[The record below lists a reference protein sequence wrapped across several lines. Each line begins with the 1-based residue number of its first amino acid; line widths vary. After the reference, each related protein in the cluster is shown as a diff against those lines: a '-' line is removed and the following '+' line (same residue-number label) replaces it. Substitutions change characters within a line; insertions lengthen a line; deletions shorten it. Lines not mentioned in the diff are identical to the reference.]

1 MRATVPHQVEFHIT
15 PATVEL
21 KVALAL
27 AKLNACALLHDGQ
40 VGLQKGVAHGLG
52 HGHAALRAKGRK
64 IVKKDAAHTALFVAV
79 FEVEVFVA
87 PALKA
92 QIQPFAIGLEGVVA
106 DAVEMHGVFLVT
118 VVGRQIHPP
127 AKPAH
132 GRVVFGLGADHAH
145 IHVHRRHVR
154 IERVKHQ

>member
-40 VGLQKGVAHGLG
+40 VGLQKSIAHGLG
-52 HGHAALRAKGRK
+52 HGHAALRAQSGK
-64 IVKKDAAHTALFVAV
+64 IVKKDAAHTALLIAV
-79 FEVEVFVA
+79 LEVEVFVT
-87 PALKA
+87 PALEA

-118 VVGRQIHPP
+118 VVRRQIHPP

-132 GRVVFGLGADHAH
+132 GGVVFGLGADHAH
-145 IHVHRRHVR
+145 IHVHRWHVR